1 MTVLRPQFPDHGS
14 PFSRRQER
22 DRKIAAI
29 RSAAAQRFNIQGVRG
44 ARLEDIAS
52 DLGLTKTSIS
62 YYYSSKEDLAE
73 AVFLSSVEF
82 LEEAVATASKS
93 DATPDHRILRL
104 FEAYTGQLAEALDE
118 RRPYPA
124 QLQELDILSQE
135 SQSRIVT
142 RLSRA
147 IERVNA
153 MVLDWREQRENAP
166 ERGEPVTFCLF
177 AILDWLKLSANELSS
192 ADFKRSAGVLL
203 AILRCGLAAGGSVTD
218 QVAPRFST
226 PDELP
231 LIFDREARN
240 RMKREAFLKAGIR
253 YFNLYGFEGV
263 SLADVAGSLG
273 VTRGAFYYHIP
284 DKESFLDQCLNE
296 SLDAVEATLDVAA
309 QSYEGLDFVQRVL
322 FDLIYMQATGV
333 TPIIRLGL
341 MSALPEA
348 RQKRYQARLRNIS
361 RRLGDAYEAA
371 IADNQA
377 RSQDTATVEAILTS
391 VMFINGGFTLAAANS
406 LNGWSMSQNPQSAT
420 NDYLHVL
427 FYGLCEAHG

>member
-1 MTVLRPQFPDHGS
+1 MTVLRPRFPDHGS
-14 PFSRRQER
+14 PFSKRQER
-22 DRKIAAI
+22 DRKAAAI
-29 RSAAAQRFNIQGVRG
+29 RSAAAKRFNTQGVRG

-52 DLGLTKTSIS
+52 DLGLTKTSIA
-62 YYYSSKEDLAE
+62 YYYSSKEELAE

-82 LEEAVATASKS
+82 LEEAASTAAGS
-93 DATPDHRILRL
+93 DTAPDLKILGL
-104 FEAYTGQLAEALDE
+104 FRAYADQLAEALED
-118 RRPYPA
+118 RRPFPA
-124 QLQELDILSQE
+124 QLQELDALSEE

-142 RLSRA
+142 RLSA
-147 IERVNA
+147 VVERVNA
-153 MVLDWREQRENAP
+153 MVLDWLEHRDNSP

-177 AILDWLKLSANELSS
+177 AMLDWLKLHANETSS
-192 ADFKRSAGVLL
+192 ADFQASAGVLL
-203 AILRCGLAAGGSVTD
+203 DILRGGLASDGPVAD

-253 YFNLYGFEGV
+253 YFNLYGFDGV

-273 VTRGAFYYHIP
+273 VTRGAFYYHIS
-284 DKESFLDQCLNE
+284 DKESFLDQCLDE
-296 SLDAVEATLDVAA
+296 SLDAVEAAFDVAA
-309 QSYEGLDFVQRVL
+309 QSCEGLDFIQRAL
-322 FDLIYMQATGV
+322 FDLIYMQASGV

-341 MSALPEA
+341 MSALPAA

-371 IADNQA
+371 VADDRA
-377 RSQDTATVEAILTS
+377 RAQQTATVEAILTS
-391 VMFINGGFTLAAANS
+391 VMFINAGFTLAAANS
-406 LNGWSMSQNPQSAT
+406 LNNWRMSQNPQSAT

-427 FYGLCEAHG
+427 FYGLSEGLR